1 MPAMR
6 RVNLSTLDL
15 NLLPPLRALLEE
27 RHVTRAARKCALSQP
42 AMSRSLERLR
52 DVFADDLLVRSG
64 RAYELTVRGE
74 RLRAEL
80 DVLIPRLESTVGGGD
95 FDPTRATDRFRIAL
109 TDHACAVLLPSLL
122 RQVRRAAP
130 QSTLGVS
137 VWHSGAYAD
146 VAAGRLDVALSAE
159 APSSPLEVEVLY
171 EEEFVCLV
179 GAGTPARR
187 KRLTLREY
195 LDRSHVV
202 VETWGDQQ
210 TPVDVPL
217 AQLGFKRRGVV
228 RVPFFVP
235 TILSIVGTDLTL
247 TLPRGLASMT
257 SSWSGLRTVEAPKEI
272 KGFSYLMAWH
282 PRLSS
287 DPAHAWFR
295 EQVRIA
301 ARRL

>member
-1 MPAMR
+1 MR
-6 RVNLSTLDL
+6 RVNLSILDL

-42 AMSRSLERLR
+42 AMSRALERLR

-64 RAYELTVRGE
+64 RAYELTVKGE

-80 DVLIPRLESTVGGGD
+80 DALMPRLEAMVGGAD
-95 FDPTRATDRFRIAL
+95 FDPTRARERFRIAL
-109 TDHACAVLLPSLL
+109 TDHASALLLPPLVG
-122 RQVRRAAP
+122 QVRRAAP
-130 QSTLGVS
+130 QATLGVS
-137 VWHSGAYAD
+137 AWHPGAYAD
-146 VAAGRLDVALSAE
+146 IAAGRLDVALSAE
-159 APSSPLEVEVLY
+159 APPSSLEVEVLY
-171 EEEFVCLV
+171 EEEFVCLLGSV
-179 GAGTPARR
+179 PPTRR

-195 LDRSHVV
+195 LDRPHVV
-202 VETWGDQQ
+202 VETWGGQQ

-217 AQLGFKRRGVV
+217 AQLGFKRHAVV

-235 TILSIVGTDLTL
+235 TILSIRHTDLTL
-247 TLPRGLASMT
+247 TLPRRLASMT

-287 DPAHAWFR
+287 DPAHGWFR
-295 EQVRIA
+295 DQVRIA
-301 ARRL
+301 ARSL